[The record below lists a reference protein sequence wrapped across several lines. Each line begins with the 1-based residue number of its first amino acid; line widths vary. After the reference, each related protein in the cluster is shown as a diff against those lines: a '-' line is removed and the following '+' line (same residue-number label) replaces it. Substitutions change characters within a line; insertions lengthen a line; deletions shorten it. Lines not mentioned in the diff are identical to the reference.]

1 MEKKFQMDR
10 ILKLALVSLAFNLAY
25 SAYHI
30 VFGMAA
36 HSWWFLTV
44 GVYYAILG
52 VIRFAVLRSKTSG
65 LFVRRFTGIML
76 MLLSLPLSGTVV
88 LSFVKDRGV
97 VFPLVVM
104 LAIAVYAFSKITLAT
119 VNLIKAKKSRSAK
132 LIVLRNIS
140 FADAFV
146 SIFSLHRSMLVS
158 FDGMSETEIRIM
170 NLSTGSAVC
179 IIVFL
184 LGLNLVYTKKRLGG
198 VKQVSR

>member
-1 MEKKFQMDR
+1 MDR

-146 SIFSLHRSMLVS
+146 SIFSLQRSMLVS